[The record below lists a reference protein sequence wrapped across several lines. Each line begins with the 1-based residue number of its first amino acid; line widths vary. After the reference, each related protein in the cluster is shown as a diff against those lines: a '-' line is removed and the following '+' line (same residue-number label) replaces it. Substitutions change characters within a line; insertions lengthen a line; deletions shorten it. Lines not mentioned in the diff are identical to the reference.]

1 MYICL
6 SLVQNN
12 GVPPTMVPVTSGYCV
27 ASQGYNSCKPTLNSE
42 DSNDQCENGESISA

>member
-1 MYICL
+1 MCICL

-12 GVPPTMVPVTSGYCV
+12 GDPTSMVPVTSGYCV

-42 DSNDQCENGESISA
+42 DSTDQCDNGE